1 LWFHS
6 VCCGFTWSCRVLA
19 CGNENKLH
27 LWDRRTGKLPSLS
40 LQAPV
45 GAGDLNSLD
54 LSNDEQVRKNSDVHH
69 LALRSYA
76 NWLAMSLEC

>member
-1 LWFHS
+1 M
-6 VCCGFTWSCRVLA
+6 
-19 CGNENKLH
+19 H

-45 GAGDLNSLD
+45 GAGDLNSLE

-76 NWLAMSLEC
+76 TITGWPGMQTLFSCH